1 MGLASQSARSGSRRA
16 YMSSRRRRR
25 RPIWLLTLGVL
36 GVLLVGWWWFG
47 GDEETPAPET
57 VVTRETPES
66 RGPEIRLDRAQPR
79 ETTTVASTPVDS
91 APVRSRPIG
100 NATPAAD
107 LGDPAVDPS
116 PVPGDASTDTP
127 APPRGIAGGTATE
140 SLQNAARMLTTDPE
154 AARRQLTRAWLAG
167 LDGGSRATAT
177 AHARRLA
184 ELTVL
189 DSPDPASSPYLRPR
203 RVAPN
208 ESMSLIIQRDD
219 IPYGVSFLATIN
231 GLSNPDRIRAG
242 DDLHIPVGS
251 FEAVVDLSSRDL
263 AMFQKIDGRTE
274 LLVVVPIEIGRV
286 DDTPTGLFRV
296 DPDARQRRH
305 HRIGLEPRRQED
317 RDGPSW
323 RGLELVA
330 RTGAGPGDGRSIRLD
345 PEDARLVYELL
356 GASGA
361 SNVEIRR

>member
-1 MGLASQSARSGSRRA
+1 
-16 YMSSRRRRR
+16 MSSRRRRR
-25 RPIWLLTLGVL
+25 RPIWFLTVGVL
-36 GVLLVGWWWFG
+36 GVLLIGWWWFG
-47 GDEETPAPET
+47 GDDEETPAPET

-66 RGPEIRLDRAQPR
+66 SGPEIRLDRAQPR
-79 ETTTVASTPVDS
+79 ETTTVGSTPVDS
-91 APVRSRPIG
+91 APVPSRPIDIA
-100 NATPAAD
+100 NPVAD

-127 APPRGIAGGTATE
+127 APPRGIVGSTATE

-189 DSPDPASSPYLRPR
+189 DNPDPASSPYLRAR

-263 AMFQKIDGRTE
+263 AVFQKIDGRTE

-296 DPDARQRRH
+296 DADARQRRH
-305 HRIGLEPRRQED
+305 HRIGLEPRRPED
-317 RDGPSW
+317 RGGPSW

-345 PEDARLVYELL
+345 PEDAGLVYELL
-356 GASGA
+356 GATEA
-361 SNVEIRR
+361 AAVEIRR